1 MGELK
6 TTIKGESS
14 WVIANAQVELAVT
27 ERGGQ
32 MAPVSF
38 FRDSAEPV
46 QPYYVSPWQGSGTAT
61 GVPVLDPLRGDF
73 FCMPFGGENDWH
85 GESHPVH
92 GESAGSP
99 WELVSQQERGALSEL
114 VLGLSTTAR
123 PGRITKHL
131 SLVSGHH
138 AVYIRHVIEGF
149 AGRMCLSHHATL
161 AVPPEPGSLRVSTS
175 PARLARVVPRDA
187 LTNVENE
194 YYFLSPG
201 KAFTRLD
208 RVPTI
213 WRDRPFVDLGTQP
226 IPRGFM
232 DLVAL
237 FPALPR
243 VAARSPAWTPAWTA
257 VVLPAHRALWFAL
270 RDPALLPQTTLW
282 MSNGG
287 RHAPPWNGVNRC
299 LGVEDGCAYFT
310 FGLARSARRN
320 ELNAAG
326 IPTSLLLKPD
336 RPTRVAHI
344 QGMTRVPAGFDRA
357 RSAEF
362 VEDRVVFT
370 SFSGKKAEAAVRWSF
385 LRDGELG

>member
-14 WVIANAQVELAVT
+14 LVMANPQVEVAVT
-27 ERGGQ
+27 ERGGH

-38 FRDSAEPV
+38 FRDSEDPV
-46 QPYYVSPWQGSGTAT
+46 QPYYVSPWQGSGTST

-92 GESAGSP
+92 GETAGSR
-99 WELVSQQERGALSEL
+99 WELVSQQERGAITEL

-123 PGRITKHL
+123 PGRVTKRL
-131 SLVSGHH
+131 SLVAGHH

-161 AVPPEPGSLRVSTS
+161 AVPEQPGSLRVSAS
-175 PARLARVVPRDA
+175 PTRLARVVPRDA
-187 LTNVENE
+187 LTNVGNE

-201 KAFTRLD
+201 RTFTRLD

-213 WRDRPFVDLGTQP
+213 WKDAPFVDLSSHP

-237 FPALPR
+237 FPRLPKAG
-243 VAARSPAWTPAWTA
+243 VRSPGWTPAWTA
-257 VVLPAHRALWFAL
+257 VVMPAHRALWFAL
-270 RDPALLPQTTLW
+270 RDASQLPQTTFW

-287 RHAPPWNGVNRC
+287 RHAPPWNGANRC
-299 LGVEDGCAYFT
+299 LGVEDGCACFT
-310 FGLARSARRN
+310 FGLARSAKRN

-326 IPTSLLLKPD
+326 IPTTLLLKAD
-336 RPTRVAHI
+336 KPTSVHHV
-344 QGMTRVPAGFDRA
+344 QGMARIPAGFDRVK
-357 RSAEF
+357 SAAFE
-362 VEDRVVFT
+362 EDRVVFT
-370 SFSGKKAEAAVRWSF
+370 AWSGKKAEATVRWGF
-385 LRDGELG
+385 LRAGEL